1 LQGSIDAALQHLG
14 PLLAQALIYN
24 IGGNAARSDLDKL
37 SEPLKKLVVRQVQ
50 AKSWLE
56 AALLGDNFPSNKVT
70 AKEKMTFLQKVVK
83 YVEPISPTC
92 SCTNTTQSSWS

>member
-1 LQGSIDAALQHLG
+1 MQGSIDAALQHLG

-70 AKEKMTFLQKVVK
+70 DKEKMTFLQKVVK
-83 YVEPISPTC
+83 YVEPISPTY
-92 SCTNTTQSSWS
+92 SCTDTTQSSWS